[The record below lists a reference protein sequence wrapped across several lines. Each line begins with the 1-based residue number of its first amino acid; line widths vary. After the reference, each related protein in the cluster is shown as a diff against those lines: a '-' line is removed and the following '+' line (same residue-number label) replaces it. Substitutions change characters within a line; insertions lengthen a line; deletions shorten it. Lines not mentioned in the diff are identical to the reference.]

1 MSSMKVAHF
10 VPIGQQTWPPHAILV
25 SDRSISKKF
34 SPLKLLSHMNQ
45 NLVGSI
51 YMYGRFCIKFPQS
64 RMKGERHRLS
74 PLSLQFN
81 ICTFDVTTKHC
92 ICYFYYMVYEEA
104 DIEKLFN
111 PGSFS
116 FQSMFF
122 FVVIVCLSFIFSY
135 LCLLVTLVSPVFQES
150 TRSFMVI
157 APLFLFAIINCTT
170 RIGMI
175 LLFTYWF
182 NGKRVGY
189 LPFTSHY
196 TFKFSY
202 LFTIKKKME

>member
-10 VPIGQQTWPPHAILV
+10 VPIGQQAWPPHAILV
-25 SDRSISKKF
+25 SDRSISKNS
-34 SPLKLLSHMNQ
+34 SPLKLLSLMNR

-92 ICYFYYMVYEEA
+92 ICYFYYMVYKEA

-111 PGSFS
+111 PCSFS
-116 FQSMFF
+116 FLVHVFF
-122 FVVIVCLSFIFSY
+122 CSDCVSFFYLFIFVSTCY
-135 LCLLVTLVSPVFQES
+135 LGVTCFPGKYQVVYG
-150 TRSFMVI
+150 
-157 APLFLFAIINCTT
+157 NC
-170 RIGMI
+170 IFI
-175 LLFTYWF
+175 FICY
-182 NGKRVGY
+182 Y
-189 LPFTSHY
+189 
-196 TFKFSY
+196 
-202 LFTIKKKME
+202 